1 MQRRLLI
8 LAGGLGVALTAW
20 ALALTFTLPAA
31 TGPYAVG
38 RRTIGWVDAA
48 RPEVMTAAPQDV
60 REVIA
65 DIWYPAEPGA
75 EGARSAYF
83 PGLDV
88 VAADLVASGEVS
100 APEVAGL
107 RLLRSEAL
115 PGAAV
120 AAAAHRY
127 PVLLLSPGNATN
139 VEFYAA
145 LAADLAS
152 QGYVVVGLNHPYD
165 VAAVALS
172 TGGVARYS
180 EADRPADWLARQA
193 MTAGRIAVRVAD
205 VQFALDQLAAL
216 NADPSDPLGGR
227 LDLSRVGI
235 LGHSLGGLTAAQ
247 ACLADVR
254 LRACLNLDG
263 LQAGGPFAVEANPT
277 LPTQPFMLITK
288 EATLPPAVTAWMA
301 ALPGGGYSVTV
312 PGATHA
318 SFTDTPLLSAV
329 LLPMPT
335 PATAILAQV
344 RGYTRAFFDHTLLG
358 QPSAL
363 LAATDGAGGVRVTVY
378 SGG

>member
-1 MQRRLLI
+1 MRRKSLL
-8 LAGGLGVALTAW
+8 LLGGLGVALAAW
-20 ALALTFTLPAA
+20 ALALTFMLPPA
-31 TGPYAVG
+31 TGPFAVG
-38 RRTIGWVDAA
+38 RRTITWVDAA
-48 RPEVMTAAPQDV
+48 RPEVMTAAPHDV
-60 REVIA
+60 REVMA

-83 PGLDV
+83 PGLEA
-88 VAADLVASGEVS
+88 VAADLVASGEV
-100 APEVAGL
+100 AALEVAGL
-107 RLLRSEAL
+107 RVLRSQAL
-115 PGAAV
+115 PGAVV
-120 AAAAHRY
+120 AASAERY

-145 LAADLAS
+145 LAAELAS

-180 EADRPADWLARQA
+180 EAAWPADWRARQA

-216 NADPSDPLGGR
+216 DADASDPLGGR
-227 LDLSRVGI
+227 LDLSRVGV
-235 LGHSLGGLTAAQ
+235 LGHSLGGITAAQ
-247 ACLADVR
+247 ACLADARV
-254 LRACLNLDG
+254 RACLNLDG
-263 LQAGGPFAVEANPT
+263 LQAGGPFAVEANPA

-288 EATLPPAVTAWMA
+288 ETSLPAPVTGWMD
-301 ALPGGGYSVTV
+301 ALPGGGYYVTL
-312 PGATHA
+312 PGAAHD
-318 SFTDTPLLSAV
+318 SFTDTPLLRAV
-329 LLPMPT
+329 LLPVPT
-335 PATAILAQV
+335 PAAALLAQV

-363 LAATDGAGGVRVTVY
+363 LAAAEGPGGVQVTVY